1 MRVRDKRKQ
10 QKEQKA
16 PKSSDKQKVNNCFCL
31 CAPSTVHDFIIAANG
46 CRTKARNI

>member
-16 PKSSDKQKVNNCFCL
+16 QKLTDKQKVNKKMNLPTIGLPDLLVYQLIF
-31 CAPSTVHDFIIAANG
+31 
-46 CRTKARNI
+46 

>member
-16 PKSSDKQKVNNCFCL
+16 QKQTDKQKVNKQMNL
-31 CAPSTVHDFIIAANG
+31 PILGLQIY
-46 CRTKARNI
+46 